1 MNILSLPFSV
11 FSFHRRRQVE
21 SCMLLGSF
29 SLARKLKFCTR
40 DVTSKRNIIKDN
52 PNAFNLTD
60 MAHHHCLH
68 SSHLFLGS
76 GSMMP
81 TCQPTLGYAIGFQ
94 PILLP
99 KLKDHQRQIC
109 FVSLFFFRSHLGSSA
124 FSEVHNHFCL

>member
-1 MNILSLPFSV
+1 
-11 FSFHRRRQVE
+11 
-21 SCMLLGSF
+21 MLLASF
-29 SLARKLKFCTR
+29 SRARKLEFCTR
-40 DVTSKRNIIKDN
+40 DVTSKRNMIKDN

-99 KLKDHQRQIC
+99 KLKNHQRQIC
-109 FVSLFFFRSHLGSSA
+109 FVSFFSFSGRIWDQVLSLKFTIISA
-124 FSEVHNHFCL
+124 FEIIVVTKD